1 MTAEAPRPANPP
13 APATATS
20 TPRDS
25 DLVFDDVHLTDPGL
39 DTIPHPFWRSWK
51 ASFEAAVAGV
61 LRTVATQRNMKVHTT
76 AAMMVMLVG
85 MALPLNLATRSALV
99 FLIAAVMFAE
109 ILNTA
114 LEAVVDLFIGTYHRL
129 AMLTKDAAAAG
140 VLILAVG
147 AVVIFFD
154 ILIANWRMV
163 ADNLDRVILYA
174 GLGVPVVVL
183 QLVVLFGPRKGV
195 LPWLLTVVGLA
206 LLVPLIG
213 LSLDPLFSAG
223 SVLVLLSSRIARARF
238 SGRMPRGAPRGP
250 ASHDG

>member
-1 MTAEAPRPANPP
+1 MADPELPP
-13 APATATS
+13 APPPA
-20 TPRDS
+20 PRARREHDS
-25 DLVFDDVHLTDPGL
+25 DFVFHEVHLTDPGL
-39 DTIPHPFWRSWK
+39 DAIPHPFWRSWK

-85 MALPLNLATRSALV
+85 MGLPLNLATRSALV

-114 LEAVVDLFIGTYHRL
+114 LEALVDLFIGTYSRL
-129 AMLTKDAAAAG
+129 AMLAKDAAAAG

-154 ILIANWRMV
+154 ILIANWQMV
-163 ADNLDRVILYA
+163 ADNVERVILYA
-174 GLGVPVVVL
+174 SLGVPVVIL
-183 QLVVLFGPRKGV
+183 QLIILFGPRKGV
-195 LPWLLTVVGLA
+195 LPWLLTALGLG

-213 LSLDPLFSAG
+213 ASLDPLFSAG
-223 SVLVLLSSRIARARF
+223 SVLVLLASRVARARF
-238 SGRMPRGAPRGP
+238 PGRMPRGAPHRSSSSRP
-250 ASHDG
+250 